1 MSLRSSLFRINL
13 FQSATSTAPTLLQQ
27 FQDWSCL
34 TSCKGARR
42 CEMFQRPS
50 LWMLLLRTIHSDLKP
65 SIVVKL
71 LQKQGQSAW
80 LIEEHKP
87 KSKSMEVQTAQ
98 RLAPSMKPMAL
109 PHFALPFS
117 LHSREQNRNTH
128 VYIYMYTY
136 KDIHIYTHIYIYTV
150 GTVCSV
156 CKHSLIHSSAAIKL
170 INWRTACA

>member
-1 MSLRSSLFRINL
+1 MSFPCILGAYKQMSLRSSLLRINL
-13 FQSATSTAPTLLQQ
+13 FQSATSTAPTLLEQ

-128 VYIYMYTY
+128 VYIYIYLCIHIKIYTY
-136 KDIHIYTHIYIYTV
+136 IHISIYIY
-150 GTVCSV
+150 CR
-156 CKHSLIHSSAAIKL
+156 H
-170 INWRTACA
+170 RM